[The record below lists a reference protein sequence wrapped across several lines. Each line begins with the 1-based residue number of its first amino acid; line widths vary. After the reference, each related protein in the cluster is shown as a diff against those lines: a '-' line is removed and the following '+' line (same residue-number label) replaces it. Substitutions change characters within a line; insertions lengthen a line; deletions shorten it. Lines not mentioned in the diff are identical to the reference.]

1 MSATSPDS
9 SVDSVKRRV
18 SFTTLGCARNEVDSD
33 ELRARLREDGWEI
46 AAEDEAVDVVVVNT
60 CGFIASAKQESID
73 TILSAADGQA
83 PVVVTG
89 CLAERYGRDLA
100 AELPEA
106 AAVLGFDA
114 YENLSDHLTSV
125 LSGEKLVSHEPV
137 DRRTLIPITPTD
149 RSVVGTPGSAG
160 LLRPVTAPTMSVKL
174 ASGCDRRCSFCA
186 IPSFRGA
193 FVSRRPADV
202 LGEAAQLVQAGAR
215 EIELVSENS
224 TSYGK
229 DLGDLRLLEELL
241 PAIGAIPGIV
251 RTRVNYLQPAEI
263 RPGLERV
270 IASTPGVAS
279 YFDMSFQHAS
289 PSVLRRMRRFGGADD
304 FLTLLARIRE
314 WDPAAGV
321 RTNVIVGF
329 PGETQADFEI
339 LLGFL
344 NEARLDAIGVF
355 GYSDEEGTEAV
366 DLDDHVPQ
374 WQVDERVSRV
384 SALADELMCQR
395 AEERIGETVRVIVE
409 SIADDFVEGRA
420 DHQGPEDSRTVIYGI
435 KASIGD
441 VLTVVVTEVDGVDL
455 IGRLT

>member
-1 MSATSPDS
+1 MSTASTEASAEG
-9 SVDSVKRRV
+9 VKRRV

-33 ELRARLREDGWEI
+33 ELRARLRADGWDI
-46 AAEDEAVDVVVVNT
+46 AAEDEDADVVVVNT

-73 TILSAADGQA
+73 TILTAADGQA

-89 CLAERYGRDLA
+89 CLAERYGRELA

-114 YENLSDHLTSV
+114 YENLSSHLSSV
-125 LSGEKLVSHEPV
+125 LSGERPVAHEPV
-137 DRRTLIPITPTD
+137 DRRTLIPITPTE
-149 RSVVGTPGSAG
+149 RSVTGTPGSAG
-160 LLRPVTAPTMSVKL
+160 LPRPVTAPTMSVKL

-202 LGEAAQLVQAGAR
+202 LAEAAQLVQAGAQ

-289 PSVLRRMRRFGGADD
+289 PSVLRRMRRFGGSDD
-304 FLTLLARIRE
+304 FLALLSRIRDC
-314 WDPAAGV
+314 DPTAGI

-339 LLGFL
+339 LLAFL
-344 NEARLDAIGVF
+344 SEARLDAIGVF

-366 DLDDHVPQ
+366 GLADHLEQ
-374 WQVDERVSRV
+374 WQVDERVSQV

-409 SIADDFVEGRA
+409 HVGDNFVEGRA
-420 DHQGPEDSRTVIYGI
+420 DHQGPEDSRTVVHDV
-435 KASIGD
+435 AANVGD
-441 VLTVVVTEVDGVDL
+441 VLTVAIVDVDGVDL
-455 IGRLT
+455 IGRLA

>member
-1 MSATSPDS
+1 MTSASPPANAG
-9 SVDSVKRRV
+9 KMRRV

-33 ELRARLREDGWEI
+33 ELRARLRADGWEI
-46 AAEDEAVDVVVVNT
+46 TTEDPDVVVVNT

-73 TILSAADGQA
+73 TILDAADGEA

-89 CLAERYGRDLA
+89 CLAERYGRELA

-114 YENLSDHLTSV
+114 YDNLSNHLSAV
-125 LSGEKLVSHEPV
+125 LAGERIEAHEPV
-137 DRRTLIPITPTD
+137 DRRTLIPITPTE
-149 RSVVGTPGSAG
+149 RSVTGTPGSAG
-160 LLRPVTAPTMSVKL
+160 LQRPVTAPSMSVKL

-193 FVSRRPADV
+193 FVSRRPSDV
-202 LGEAAQLVQAGAR
+202 LAEATMLVQSGAR

-270 IASTPGVAS
+270 IATTPGVAP

-289 PSVLRRMRRFGGADD
+289 PSVLRRMRRFGGSED
-304 FLTLLARIRE
+304 FLGLLERIRRYN
-314 WDPAAGV
+314 PSAGV

-329 PGETQADFEI
+329 PGETEDDFEI
-339 LLGFL
+339 LLDFL
-344 NEARLDAIGVF
+344 RQARLDAIGVF

-366 DLDDHVPQ
+366 HLDDHVPQ
-374 WQVDERVSRV
+374 WQIDERVSQV

-395 AEERIGETVRVIVE
+395 AEERIGETVRVLIDYVE
-409 SIADDFVEGRA
+409 GEHVEGRA
-420 DHQGPEDSRTVIYGI
+420 DHQGPEDSRTILSDVP
-435 KASIGD
+435 AQVGD
-441 VLTVVVTEVDGVDL
+441 VLHVEIVDVDGVDL
-455 IGRLT
+455 IGQLS

>member
-1 MSATSPDS
+1 MSTATPPADAGN
-9 SVDSVKRRV
+9 VRRV

-33 ELRARLREDGWEI
+33 ELRARLRADGWEI
-46 AAEDEAVDVVVVNT
+46 TTEDPDVVIVNT

-73 TILSAADGQA
+73 TILDAADGSA

-100 AELPEA
+100 SELPEA

-114 YENLSDHLTSV
+114 YDNLSNHLSAV
-125 LSGEKLVSHEPV
+125 LAGERIEAHEPV

-149 RSVVGTPGSAG
+149 RSVTGTPGSAG
-160 LLRPVTAPTMSVKL
+160 LKRPVTSVSMSVKL

-193 FVSRRPADV
+193 FVSRRPSDV
-202 LGEAAQLVQAGAR
+202 LAEAAMLVEAGAR

-229 DLGDLRLLEELL
+229 DLGDLRVLEELL

-270 IASTPGVAS
+270 IATTPGVAS

-289 PSVLRRMRRFGGADD
+289 PSVLRRMRRFGGSDD
-304 FLTLLARIRE
+304 FLALLERIRNF
-314 WDPAAGV
+314 DPTAGI

-329 PGETQADFEI
+329 PGETDDDFQV
-339 LLGFL
+339 LLDFL
-344 NEARLDAIGVF
+344 NRARLDAVGVF

-366 DLDDHVPQ
+366 GLEDHVPQ
-374 WQVDERVSRV
+374 WQVDERVSQV

-395 AEERIGETVRVIVE
+395 AEERVGEVVRVIVE
-409 SIADDFVEGRA
+409 YVEGDHVEGRA
-420 DHQGPEDSRTVIYGI
+420 DHQGPEDSRTVLSHV
-435 KASIGD
+435 AAEVGD
-441 VLTVVVTEVDGVDL
+441 VLRVEIIDVDGVDL